1 MFAEGIDP
9 PPAFYI
15 ALIIT
20 LSGVVIYE
28 TAPSPVVDSP
38 DESVEE
44 IQLTEH
50 RSTRSM
56 VRDKQERNVLS

>member
-1 MFAEGIDP
+1 MFEEGINP
-9 PPAFYI
+9 PLAFYI
-15 ALIIT
+15 ILIIT

-38 DESVEE
+38 DEAVEE

-50 RSTRSM
+50 RVTRS
-56 VRDKQERNVLS
+56 KGNVLS